1 MPTPV
6 VEQPVVVPSPEVVMP
21 EERGSDEPAASVPA
35 VCRTCGTV
43 NTPGGLFCTACG
55 ASLQGKEGA
64 SMASPT
70 PEPVI
75 QSVPTPIITPVSEP
89 EPVRV
94 QGSVPVIPN
103 EPVAPPALSPP
114 EPVSEPAST
123 PIITPVFEPV
133 PESVPER
140 APEPVVPSVPAV
152 EPVIPVVS
160 EKRLSAA
167 GIGPWL
173 PSLIGFF
180 GGLLLIVGTFTPMM
194 QFATAP
200 VSTFNTDAGM
210 GVLFIGFGI
219 GALLLG
225 ALKWFRELQVLGAV
239 TLFLIGFV
247 FWRINSTFA
256 GIGSAT
262 AGSGLSFQWG
272 WAVLVIGAILLLSAR
287 LVALRRP

>member
-1 MPTPV
+1 MQV
-6 VEQPVVVPSPEVVMP
+6 HE
-21 EERGSDEPAASVPA
+21 SD
-35 VCRTCGTV
+35 
-43 NTPGGLFCTACG
+43 
-55 ASLQGKEGA
+55 
-64 SMASPT
+64 
-70 PEPVI
+70 
-75 QSVPTPIITPVSEP
+75 
-89 EPVRV
+89 
-94 QGSVPVIPN
+94 PVIPY
-103 EPVAPPALSPP
+103 EPVVPPTSSPP
-114 EPVSEPAST
+114 EPVPKLAST
-123 PIITPVFEPV
+123 PIITPVFGQV
-133 PESVPER
+133 HESVPEPT
-140 APEPVVPSVPAV
+140 PEPVVRSVPAV
-152 EPVIPVVS
+152 EPVSPVLS
-160 EKRLSAA
+160 EKRFSAA

-173 PSLIGFF
+173 PSLIGSF

-262 AGSGLSFQWG
+262 ASSGLSFQWG
-272 WAVLVIGAILLLSAR
+272 WAVLVLGAVLLLSAR
-287 LVALRRP
+287 LVALRRS